1 MEKLVED
8 NGWKAR
14 VVQEHK
20 EIAERIRKLDAWLNK
35 QLETTHPEEIPG
47 YRLMRM
53 QLYVMQAYVLALEER
68 MDKYG
73 IEYRETST

>member
-35 QLETTHPEEIPG
+35 QLETTHPE
-47 YRLMRM
+47 
-53 QLYVMQAYVLALEER
+53 
-68 MDKYG
+68 
-73 IEYRETST
+73 